1 MITYKEL
8 ICLMT
13 AMIVGFIIGAVIVTA
28 IVVFSE
34 KPKDE

>member
-1 MITYKEL
+1 MVTYKEL

-13 AMIVGFIIGAVIVTA
+13 AMVVGFIIGAVLVTA

-34 KPKDE
+34 KSKDE